1 MGGCTIRYGLL
12 FTIRQLGLMELLYLF
27 ACGLVVRRASEY
39 RVEALDEMNFTIVT
53 HSLIANRIRA
63 QV

>member
-27 ACGLVVRRASEY
+27 ACGLVVRASEY